1 MFKIRGRSLQLYI
14 LFDEFLVSLA
24 YINAYRLYVTCV
36 IPYAVDHIA

>member
-24 YINAYRLYVTCV
+24 YIICGS
-36 IPYAVDHIA
+36 P